1 MYITQGLHRSL
12 LETPDRV
19 ATICGDRQ
27 RTFAE
32 LGDRIARLA
41 GALQGLGVASGDRV
55 AILSLNSDRYLEYL
69 FAVPWADAVLNP
81 INTRWSD
88 QEVAYCLNDSDSRVL
103 VVDDALAPMVPALR
117 EQCPQLATVVHAGD
131 GPTPD
136 GLLSYEDMLAA
147 ADPIPDVRRGGQ
159 SLAGLFYTGG
169 TTGFSKGVMLSHTNL
184 VTSAMGC
191 TATGEFVSAGGSYLH
206 AAPMFHAADQAGG
219 FGGSL
224 VGVTHVIVPGFDPKV
239 VLDAISVH
247 GVTDALLV
255 PTMIQVLVDHP
266 DLSQYD
272 LSTFRNLAY
281 GGSAIAEAVLERT
294 KRNLPNVRLMQAYGM
309 TELSPVT
316 TLLRFADHE
325 GARIRSAGRAAP
337 HSEVRILDA
346 DDNEVP
352 RGTVGEICSYGGHV
366 MLGYWNKPEETA
378 AAIRNGWMHSGDGGY
393 MDDDGYVFVVD
404 RLKDMIVTG
413 GENVYTAE
421 VEQAVALHPAVASCA
436 VIGIPDP
443 EWGEAVHAVVV
454 LALGAT
460 VTSEELREHCKTL
473 IAGYKSPRSAEF
485 VDALPVNG
493 AGKVLKRNLRA
504 PYWEGIERNVG

>member
-12 LETPDRV
+12 LETPDRI

-32 LGDRIARLA
+32 LGDRVARFA
-41 GALQGLGVASGDRV
+41 SALQGLGVASGDRV

-88 QEVAYCLNDSDSRVL
+88 QEVAYCVNDSDSRVL
-103 VVDDALAPMVPALR
+103 VVDDAMAPMVPALR
-117 EQCPQLATVVHAGD
+117 EQCPQLGIVIHAGD

-136 GLLSYEDMLAA
+136 GLLPYEELVAA
-147 ADPIPDVRRGGQ
+147 ATPIPDVRRGGD

-191 TATGEFVSAGGSYLH
+191 TATGEFVSAGGTYLH

-219 FGGSL
+219 FGGAL

-266 DLSQYD
+266 DISQYD
-272 LSTFRNLAY
+272 LSSWRNLAY
-281 GGSAIAEAVLERT
+281 GGSAIAQAVLERT
-294 KRNLPNVRLMQAYGM
+294 KKNLPNVRLMQAYGM

-366 MLGYWNKPEETA
+366 MLGYWNKPEETT
-378 AAIRNGWMHSGDGGY
+378 AAIRDGWMHSGDGGY
-393 MDDDGYVFVVD
+393 MDDDGFVFVVD
-404 RLKDMIVTG
+404 RIKDMIVTG
-413 GENVYTAE
+413 GENVYSAE
-421 VEQAVALHPAVASCA
+421 VEQAVAQHPAVASCA

-443 EWGEAVHAVVV
+443 EWA
-454 LALGAT
+454 
-460 VTSEELREHCKTL
+460 EEVREHCKTL
-473 IAGYKSPRSAEF
+473 IAGYKAPRSAEF
-485 VDALPVNG
+485 IDALPVNG
-493 AGKVLKRNLRA
+493 AGKVLKRDLRA
-504 PYWEGIERNVG
+504 PYWEGVDRNVG

>member
-12 LETPDRV
+12 QQTPDRV

-32 LGDRIARLA
+32 VGDRIARFA
-41 GALQGLGVASGDRV
+41 SALQGLGVASGDRV

-69 FAVPWADAVLNP
+69 FGVPWADAVLNP

-103 VVDDALAPMVPALR
+103 LVDDAMAPMVPALR
-117 EQCPQLATVVHAGD
+117 EQCPHLTTVIHAGD

-136 GLLSYEDMLAA
+136 GLLSYEELVAA
-147 ADPIPDVRRGGQ
+147 ATPIPDVRRGGD

-191 TATGEFVSAGGSYLH
+191 TATGEFVSAGGTYLH

-219 FGGSL
+219 FGGAL

-266 DLSQYD
+266 DLPQYD
-272 LSTFRNLAY
+272 LSSFRNLAY
-281 GGSAIAEAVLERT
+281 GGSVISQAVLERT
-294 KRNLPNVRLMQAYGM
+294 KKNLPNVRLMQAYGM

-325 GARIRSAGRAAP
+325 GAHIRSAGQAAP

-352 RGTVGEICSYGGHV
+352 RGTVGEICSNGGHV

-378 AAIRNGWMHSGDGGY
+378 AAIRDGWMHSGDGGY
-393 MDDDGYVFVVD
+393 MDDEGFVFVVD
-404 RLKDMIVTG
+404 RIKDMIVTG
-413 GENVYTAE
+413 GENVYSAE
-421 VEQAVALHPAVASCA
+421 VEQAVALHPAVAACA
-436 VIGIPDP
+436 IIGIPDP
-443 EWGEAVHAVVV
+443 EWGERVHAVCV
-454 LALGAT
+454 LAPGAT
-460 VTSEELREHCKTL
+460 SR
-473 IAGYKSPRSAEF
+473 PRSCGSTARSTSP
-485 VDALPVNG
+485 ATRRP
-493 AGKVLKRNLRA
+493 ARRSSST
-504 PYWEGIERNVG
+504 PCR

>member
-12 LETPDRV
+12 QQTPARI

-41 GALQGLGVASGDRV
+41 AALQELGVASGDRV

-69 FAVPWADAVLNP
+69 FGVPWADAVLNP

-103 VVDDALAPMVPALR
+103 LVDDALAPMVPALR
-117 EQCPQLATVVHAGD
+117 EQCAHLETVIYAGD
-131 GPTPD
+131 GPMPD
-136 GLLSYEDMLAA
+136 GLLAYEDLLAA
-147 ADPIPDVRRGGQ
+147 ASPIPDCRRGGD

-169 TTGFSKGVMLSHTNL
+169 TTGFSKGVMLSHRNL

-191 TATGEFVSAGGSYLH
+191 TATGEFLSVGGTYLH
-206 AAPMFHAADQAGG
+206 AAPMFHAADQAGT

-224 VGVTHVIVPGFDPKV
+224 VGVSHVIVPGFDPKL
-239 VLDAISVH
+239 VLEAIAVH
-247 GVTDALLV
+247 GVTDSLLV
-255 PTMIQVLVDHP
+255 PTMIQMLVDHP
-266 DLSQYD
+266 DLPQYD
-272 LSTFRNLAY
+272 LSTWRNLAY

-294 KRNLPNVRLMQAYGM
+294 KKRLPNVRLMQAYGM

-346 DDNEVP
+346 DDHEVP

-378 AAIRNGWMHSGDGGY
+378 AAIHDGWMHSGDGGY
-393 MDDDGYVFVVD
+393 MDDDGFVYVVD
-404 RLKDMIVTG
+404 RMKDMIVTG
-413 GENVYTAE
+413 GENVYSAE

-454 LALGAT
+454 LAAGAS
-460 VTSEELREHCKTL
+460 VTPEELREHCKSH
-473 IAGYKSPRSAEF
+473 IAGYKAPRSAEF

-504 PYWEGIERNVG
+504 PYWEGIDRNVG

>member
-1 MYITQGLHRSL
+1 MYLTQGLQRSL
-12 LETPDRV
+12 QQTPERV

-32 LGDRIARLA
+32 LGDRIARFA
-41 GALQGLGVASGDRV
+41 DALHTLDVASGERV

-81 INTRWSD
+81 INTRWSAA
-88 QEVAYCLNDSDSRVL
+88 EVAYCLNDSDSRVL
-103 VVDDALAPMVPALR
+103 LVDDALAPMVPALR
-117 EQCPQLATVVHAGD
+117 EECPQLRAVIHAGD

-136 GLLSYEDMLAA
+136 GMVSYEKLVAA
-147 ADPIPDVRRGGQ
+147 ATPIGDCRRRGD

-184 VTSAMGC
+184 VTSAMGS
-191 TATGEFVSAGGSYLH
+191 TATGEFVSAGGTYLH

-219 FGGSL
+219 FGASI
-224 VGVTHVIVPGFDPKV
+224 VGATHVIVPGFDPKV

-255 PTMIQVLVDHP
+255 PTMIQILVDHP

-281 GGSAIAEAVLERT
+281 GGSAIAQAVLERT
-294 KRNLPNVRLMQAYGM
+294 KKNLPNVRLMQAYGM

-316 TLLRFADHE
+316 TLLRFEDHE

-337 HSEVRILDA
+337 HSEVRILDEN
-346 DDNEVP
+346 DDEVP

-366 MLGYWNKPEETA
+366 MLGYWNKPTETA
-378 AAIRNGWMHSGDGGY
+378 AAIRDGWMHSGDGGY
-393 MDDDGYVFVVD
+393 MDDDGFVFVVD
-404 RLKDMIVTG
+404 RMKDMIVTG
-413 GENVYTAE
+413 GENVYSAE
-421 VEQAVALHPAVASCA
+421 VEQAVALHPAVASSA

-454 LALGAT
+454 LAPGAT
-460 VTSEELREHCKTL
+460 VTPEELREHCKAH
-473 IAGYKSPRSAEF
+473 IAGYKAPRSAEF

-493 AGKVLKRNLRA
+493 AGKVLKRDLRA
-504 PYWEGIERNVG
+504 PYWEGVERNVG